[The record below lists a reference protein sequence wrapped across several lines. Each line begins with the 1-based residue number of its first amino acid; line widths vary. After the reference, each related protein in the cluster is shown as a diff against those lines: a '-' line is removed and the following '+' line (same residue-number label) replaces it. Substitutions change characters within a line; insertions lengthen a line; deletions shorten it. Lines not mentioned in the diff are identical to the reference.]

1 MSSLANW
8 SYTSKATLWPLT
20 GRDDWSRARTFGAPV
35 EFDCDYSAESVRM
48 TDDRGVEFTTRQI
61 LHTERAGIK
70 QGDMVLIG
78 ASEIADPIAA
88 GAFEVRSAKRYADTF
103 EQRADDY
110 VIAT

>member
-1 MSSLANW
+1 MSSLAAW

-20 GRDDWSRARTFGAPV
+20 GRDDWSGARTFGAPD
-35 EFDCDYSAESVRM
+35 EFACDYSAESVRM

-78 ASEIADPIAA
+78 ASANADPVAA
-88 GAFEVRSAKRYADTF
+88 GAFEVRAVTRFADTF
-103 EQRADDY
+103 EQKADDY
-110 VIAT
+110 RVAT